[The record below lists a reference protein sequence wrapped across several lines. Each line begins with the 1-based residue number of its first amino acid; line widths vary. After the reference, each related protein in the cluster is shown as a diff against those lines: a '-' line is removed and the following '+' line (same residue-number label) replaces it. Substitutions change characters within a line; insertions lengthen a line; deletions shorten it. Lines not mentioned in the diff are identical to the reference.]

1 MNQQKKPQDSKRKP
15 KTSKTSMTA
24 GQKGQEGKKGQKEVH
39 AKKPIRYADA
49 GVHIG
54 KANHFVRFLTD
65 KTRAWDRKE
74 KGVIGGIGGF
84 AALRDISDK
93 LKGIKKPVLVMAT
106 DGVGTKLELAKTTA
120 HHEAIGT
127 DLVAMCV
134 NDLICSGATPLFFL
148 DYYATGKLNLPRAR
162 AFAEGLLRGCKQSGC
177 ALVGGET
184 AEMPGFYPD
193 NKYDVAGFCVG
204 IADGK
209 NLIRPRGKKGSVLIG
224 LPSSGVH
231 ANGFSLVR
239 RLIKENRL
247 TLSARVKGN
256 DGNLTTVNKALM
268 EPTRIYVSAV
278 KAIADQFNLLGI
290 AHITGGGITENLARI
305 LPDGIGADIKR
316 DVLMQLPA
324 APLFEMLQE
333 ASGLSDAEMLKT
345 FNCGIGMILVV
356 PATKENSV
364 LQALTDLG
372 EMPLSIGTLSSG
384 GRICQV

>member
-1 MNQQKKPQDSKRKP
+1 MI
-15 KTSKTSMTA
+15 A
-24 GQKGQEGKKGQKEVH
+24 GQEEQKGQKERH

-54 KANHFVRFLTD
+54 RANHFVRFLTD

-93 LKGIKKPVLVMAT
+93 LEDIAKPVLVMAT
-106 DGVGTKLELAKTTA
+106 DGVGTKLELAKTTE

-148 DYYATGKLNLPRAR
+148 DYYATGKLNLTRAR
-162 AFAEGLLRGCKQSGC
+162 AFAEGLLQGCEQSGC

-209 NLIRPRGKKGSVLIG
+209 KLIRPRGKEGDVLIG
-224 LPSSGVH
+224 LPSTGVH

-239 RLIKENRL
+239 RLIQENRL

-256 DGNLTTVNKALM
+256 NGNMTTVNKALM

-278 KAIADQFNLLGI
+278 KAVADQSDLLGI
-290 AHITGGGITENLARI
+290 AHITGGGITGNLARI
-305 LPDGIGADIKR
+305 LPDGIGANIKR
-316 DVLMQLPA
+316 DVLRKLPA

-333 ASGLSDAEMLKT
+333 ASCQSDAEMLKT
-345 FNCGIGMILVV
+345 FNCGVGMILVV
-356 PATKENSV
+356 RATGIKSIFKS
-364 LQALTDLG
+364 LADASARPRL
-372 EMPLSIGTLSSG
+372 IGTLSSE
-384 GRICQV
+384 GRIRQV